1 LSIDAPVITS
11 PTTAGAHI
19 STATPTGLTGPLT
32 YQYERWQGSGNFTP
46 GPVTVTPHDSS
57 DGTWTPSSLT
67 FAVDGTNTP
76 AAQTLIYTPAS
87 NGTKTFTFTDNRDL
101 TDPAPITYVV
111 AAYSVPGTAYTSPTV
126 AQVLRWTGINAAI
139 LDSTDNELIQVLGEL
154 IVLAEAETALEVT
167 ETRFVAT
174 NLSKHQI
181 MVLQLSVA
189 YHATA
194 NFLICPAIRV
204 LTGTQ
209 EPLLMQGGDTLDD
222 ISRLMHSRAT
232 ELSTLYATGD
242 VSQIGTRMAMNATRA
257 LR

>member
-1 LSIDAPVITS
+1 
-11 PTTAGAHI
+11 
-19 STATPTGLTGPLT
+19 
-32 YQYERWQGSGNFTP
+32 
-46 GPVTVTPHDSS
+46 
-57 DGTWTPSSLT
+57 
-67 FAVDGTNTP
+67 
-76 AAQTLIYTPAS
+76 
-87 NGTKTFTFTDNRDL
+87 
-101 TDPAPITYVV
+101 
-111 AAYSVPGTAYTSPTV
+111 
-126 AQVLRWTGINAAI
+126 
-139 LDSTDNELIQVLGEL
+139 
-154 IVLAEAETALEVT
+154 
-167 ETRFVAT
+167 
-174 NLSKHQI
+174 
-181 MVLQLSVA
+181 LQLSVA